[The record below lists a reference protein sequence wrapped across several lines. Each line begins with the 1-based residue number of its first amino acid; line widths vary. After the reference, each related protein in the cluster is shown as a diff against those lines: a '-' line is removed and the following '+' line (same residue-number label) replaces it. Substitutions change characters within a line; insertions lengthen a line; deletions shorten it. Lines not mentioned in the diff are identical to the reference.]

1 MHHFGLQTNNSLR
14 SSVCEHSEAGLLVV
28 FCVCICLDQ
37 SVMLPVICG
46 CCGPAAVCSIR
57 TSLNLQQQE
66 NFAHHARSDN
76 EIRLQLPPSLS
87 SSLTYLLCADAPVFR
102 EASSRGS
109 SLPTN
114 SSCDLQSKPVAGA
127 RRPQS
132 QVSFFWYRSVVICR
146 LPLLPHLPPL
156 SCTAGPCGTCP
167 RVIMSCDERGGDYEI
182 PIMRPIL
189 ENAPPLQIFTVL
201 ITIASAEGRRMTG
214 NHTDS
219 SHCADPDVSFLP
231 LNNCQWMLLPAGSLP
246 LQRFF
251 LTRVEKSHK

>member
-28 FCVCICLDQ
+28 FCVCIHLDQ
-37 SVMLPVICG
+37 SVMLAVICG

-87 SSLTYLLCADAPVFR
+87 SSLTYLLCAEAPVLR

-114 SSCDLQSKPVAGA
+114 RSCDLQSKPVAGA
-127 RRPQS
+127 RRPRS
-132 QVSFFWYRSVVICR
+132 RSPSFGIEA
-146 LPLLPHLPPL
+146 LLFVGSP
-156 SCTAGPCGTCP
+156 
-167 RVIMSCDERGGDYEI
+167 
-182 PIMRPIL
+182 
-189 ENAPPLQIFTVL
+189 
-201 ITIASAEGRRMTG
+201 
-214 NHTDS
+214 S
-219 SHCADPDVSFLP
+219 SLT
-231 LNNCQWMLLPAGSLP
+231 SLP
-246 LQRFF
+246 SAALQG
-251 LTRVEKSHK
+251 RVGHVLV

>member
-28 FCVCICLDQ
+28 FCIHLDQ

-46 CCGPAAVCSIR
+46 CCGPTAVCSIQ

-87 SSLTYLLCADAPVFR
+87 SSLTYLLCADAPVLR

-114 SSCDLQSKPVAGA
+114 RSCDLQSKPVAGN
-127 RRPQS
+127 RRPRS
-132 QVSFFWYRSVVICR
+132 QASSFWYRS
-146 LPLLPHLPPL
+146 
-156 SCTAGPCGTCP
+156 
-167 RVIMSCDERGGDYEI
+167 
-182 PIMRPIL
+182 
-189 ENAPPLQIFTVL
+189 
-201 ITIASAEGRRMTG
+201 
-214 NHTDS
+214 S
-219 SHCADPDVSFLP
+219 SPSSLT
-231 LNNCQWMLLPAGSLP
+231 SLP
-246 LQRFF
+246 SAALQG
-251 LTRVEKSHK
+251 RVGHVLV